1 MDNDDRQIGRI
12 LSRREVLSL
21 IGATGAALLVGCGA
35 ADTGS
40 TRASGAAGS
49 AGASLNAEAQT
60 AVALASDPAT
70 KATQAAEVATAEAA
84 NTAVAT
90 RHVWSAPK

>member
-1 MDNDDRQIGRI
+1 MDNNDRQIGRI

-49 AGASLNAEAQT
+49 ARDCY
-60 AVALASDPAT
+60 AL
-70 KATQAAEVATAEAA
+70 
-84 NTAVAT
+84 
-90 RHVWSAPK
+90 SARAWYA